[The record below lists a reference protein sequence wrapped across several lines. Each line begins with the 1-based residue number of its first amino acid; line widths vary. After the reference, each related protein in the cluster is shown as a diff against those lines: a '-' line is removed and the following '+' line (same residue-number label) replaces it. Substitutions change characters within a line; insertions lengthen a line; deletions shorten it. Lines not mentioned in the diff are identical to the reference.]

1 MEARLIVL
9 RALRIVSLGLL
20 PWLVSPSPLAV
31 GQGHADGVLSTDQ
44 LPATAGVPLA
54 ELVATARTNNPEIQ
68 AARYQAR
75 AMHARVPQVA
85 ALPDPQL
92 MTTVFFESIQTAAGP
107 QEVMLSLSQRFPWF
121 GKLDARA
128 QMAYYDAMAAYA
140 RLETVELEVIERVKL
155 AYYDLYYQ
163 ANATRETRALQ
174 TRLDDVLAIAR
185 SKFEGNVPGAGLESV
200 YQVQIELSRLK
211 TTLIQLQQGTTMV
224 QAQLAGALHLPSE
237 TRIDAV
243 GQFDRTPITLSVERL
258 IEVAQ
263 SRHPELIARR
273 REICRDRAS
282 VDLACRNYWPDVTLS
297 VNWYE
302 VGGSGL
308 SPVANGEDA
317 YSATV
322 GVNLPLRRTRLDAAV
337 REARNKASQS
347 ARRYTAQQDKVQA
360 EVRALYAQFGEHD
373 QVLDILESEIL
384 PRAEETL
391 KLSVEAY
398 RQNKLNF
405 QQLFEVYRN
414 LLKYRID
421 YHKRKAM
428 REQIIASLERAVGC
442 AADTWPIEP
451 VALLEPMVAPRP

>member
-1 MEARLIVL
+1 MKARSVVL
-9 RALRIVSLGLL
+9 RALGIASLGLL
-20 PWLVSPSPLAV
+20 PWVVSPSPIAV
-31 GQGHADGVLSTDQ
+31 GQAPAAGVLSTDQ
-44 LPATAGVPLA
+44 FPAAGGVPLA
-54 ELVATARTNNPEIQ
+54 ELVATVRTNNPEIQ

-85 ALPDPQL
+85 SLPDPQL

-174 TRLDDVLAIAR
+174 SRLKDVLPIVR
-185 SKFEGNVPGAGLESV
+185 SKLQAGAGLESV

-211 TTLIQLQQGTTMV
+211 TSLIQLQQGTTKV

-243 GQFDRTPITLSVERL
+243 GHFNRTPVTLSVEAL
-258 IEVAQ
+258 IEIAQ

-282 VDLACRNYWPDVTLS
+282 VDLACRNYWPDLTLS

-347 ARRYTAQQDKVQA
+347 ARRYTAQQDKVRA
-360 EVRALYAQFGEHD
+360 EVRALFAQFQEHD

-384 PRAEETL
+384 QQAEDTL
-391 KLSVEAY
+391 KLSIEAY
-398 RQNKLNF
+398 EQNKLNF
-405 QQLFEVYRN
+405 QQLFEVYRA

-421 YHKRKAM
+421 HHKRKAL

-451 VALLEPMVAPRP
+451 VASLEPTVAPRP